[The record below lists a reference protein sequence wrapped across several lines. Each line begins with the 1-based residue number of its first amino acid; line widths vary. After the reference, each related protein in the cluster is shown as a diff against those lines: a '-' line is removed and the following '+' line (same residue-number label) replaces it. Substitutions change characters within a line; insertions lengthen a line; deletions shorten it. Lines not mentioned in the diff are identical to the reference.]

1 MSLKINQDAEKAH
14 DLFVEIVRE
23 VRRMRADNNIMPNKS
38 IKLKIYAKNG
48 NAETIEEMLPL
59 INGILKSDETEII
72 DKKLTDPH
80 LVYSVI
86 RT

>member
-1 MSLKINQDAEKAH
+1 MHLQSDAEVEKAH

-23 VRRMRADNNIMPNKS
+23 VRRLRADNNIMPNKS

-48 NAETIEEMLPL
+48 NADIIQEMLPL
-59 INGILKSDETEII
+59 INGILKSEETEII